1 MLLAS
6 AAQTP
11 VMFFGGKGGVGKTT
25 TAAATAVAL
34 ATHPLADRGRRVL
47 LISTDPAHNVGHVLH
62 AEVGNQITTVP
73 LGSGS
78 ATIDALEINPDQVAS
93 EHFDDMADVM
103 QRMLPAIQARRIKQH
118 IAMAATSPG
127 AHEAALLERLARVVL
142 EAVEKYDHVIV
153 DTAPS
158 GHTSRLLDLP
168 TQLTQ
173 WMDVLLGQRDRA
185 ERFTDAAEH
194 LDHRARSQ
202 SSSRPSSR
210 NQRIRQIITARRDVF
225 QRFAAL
231 LTDPEHCQFFLV
243 LAPERMPVLETI
255 ELARQLGTTGV
266 HVGGCVVNRC
276 SPTDAGEF
284 LAARAQM
291 ERQFLD
297 QLRAGLPQAPVW
309 TIPLLPGDVTGPRA
323 LWGVAEYLARE
334 P

>member
-1 MLLAS
+1 
-6 AAQTP
+6 
-11 VMFFGGKGGVGKTT
+11 MFFGGKGGVGKTT

-34 ATHPLADRGRRVL
+34 AAHPLPDRPRRVL

-73 LGSGS
+73 LGSGN
-78 ATIDALEINPDQVAS
+78 ATIDALEINPDQVAR

-168 TQLTQ
+168 AQLTQ
-173 WMDVLLGQRDRA
+173 WMDALLGQRDRA

-194 LDHRARSQ
+194 LGQRARNQ
-202 SSSRPSSR
+202 AGPSPVDNR

-231 LTDPEHCQFFLV
+231 LTDPACCQFFLV

-323 LWGVAEYLARE
+323 LWGVGEYFSRE